1 MRGTSFD
8 GEDYCNCVQAVMFR
22 DALRVAYGALAEF
35 EPDVRKAY
43 VAVSDALHN
52 DDGLE
57 AAYDE
62 MYGVKERRLTPDE
75 LRRYDDLVAN
85 EAARVLLFRREA
97 QRQQRWRDGAQLRQ
111 VANEAA
117 RANVQLEDPV
127 ASDEEEQS

>member
-1 MRGTSFD
+1 MRWTSFD
-8 GEDYCNCVQAVMFR
+8 GDEYCNCEQAVMFY
-22 DALRVAYGALAEF
+22 DALRVACGALAEF

-43 VAVSDALHN
+43 VAVNDALHN
-52 DDGLE
+52 NDGLRR
-57 AAYDE
+57 AYEEDH
-62 MYGVKERRLTPDE
+62 GVKERRLTPAE

-85 EAARVLLFRREA
+85 EAARDA

-111 VANEAA
+111 VANEAV